1 MQANTATPSF
11 APVALPQS
19 QLPWFQQF
27 RLLLSLL
34 ITDYRSAAPFLV
46 LIGLV
51 LPTGFLWIIKSYVG
65 TGEGALWLLAGNIV
79 MSVCFGSVSFAIQR
93 TALMKVEGEL
103 DYYAS
108 LSVKKSAFIAATFVE
123 SIIFAIP
130 ALTSSLL
137 LGYFLLE
144 IPAQKLI
151 MCIPLALL
159 AASSLTI
166 VGSTI
171 GSYAKN
177 MAHFA
182 VLSYLPYL
190 LVIFFSPVLL
200 PYEMLPVFM
209 KATSFFFPTGQAAL
223 VLNQVLHHQYDSTFW
238 ILVGALCL
246 WLVIAVSIAL
256 RKLDWREN

>member
-1 MQANTATPSF
+1 MQVNPVATNY
-11 APVALPQS
+11 APVSQTQS

-46 LIGLV
+46 LIGLA
-51 LPTGFLWIIKSYVG
+51 LPTGFLWILRSYVG
-65 TGEGALWLLAGNIV
+65 TGEEALWLLAGNIV

-108 LSVKKSAFIAATFVE
+108 LSVKKTAFIAATFVE

-130 ALTSSLL
+130 ALTSSLV
-137 LGYFLLE
+137 LGYFLLD
-144 IPAQKLI
+144 IPAQKLV

-171 GSYAKN
+171 GSYAKT

-200 PYEMLPVFM
+200 PYEMLPFFM
-209 KATSFFFPTGQAAL
+209 KVTSFLFPTGQAAL
-223 VLNQVLHHQYDSTFW
+223 VLSGVLHQQYDTTFW
-238 ILVGALCL
+238 ILIGALCL
-246 WLVIAVSIAL
+246 WLIIAISIAL